1 MKLRCICFL
10 SAFALASVPSYSQTI
25 TTVAGNATCC
35 KSPDGVAATTVW
47 LTGLTGLT
55 IDAQG
60 NLYINLGET
69 IRKVNTSGI
78 ISTVAGNGTPAYTG
92 DGGPATSA
100 SLFPNGPMGGLA
112 VDAAGNLY
120 ISDGENHV
128 VRKVDTSGI
137 IRTIAGNG
145 TAGYSG
151 DGGPATSAM
160 IDIPTGL
167 ALDSA
172 GNLYINDWSNNHV
185 RKVTPAGIITT
196 FAGNGNVVYD
206 GDGVQ
211 AAKAAVHSPG
221 GIAIDSAG
229 NVYITELSDGRI
241 RKVDPSGVIS
251 TFAGQTKKSTGFS
264 GDGGPATAAQLNG
277 PLGITVDRS
286 GNVYFADNQ
295 NSRIRK
301 IDAAGII
308 TTYAGINGNA
318 STPIG
323 DGGPATSAFL
333 GVTKAVAVDAAGNL
347 FLTSSAGAERIRKVG
362 AAAGLSAS
370 PSTLAFS
377 FTIGGAAPGSQTVSV
392 TSSGAAASYTAS
404 ASTTSGGP
412 WLSVSPTSGATP
424 GSLTVS
430 VNPAGVPGGV
440 YQGAVTV
447 SASGLSPLTFSV
459 TLTVTGAGAP
469 SFTAGGVFN
478 ALGYQNKLAPGTVFV
493 VFGSSMGPSA
503 LAAASG
509 PNYPD
514 TVGGTSVTLT
524 PASGGSA
531 VNAKMVYASAGQV
544 AALLPSSIAP
554 GTYSMRVVYNGL
566 TSAPQSVTVVARS
579 FGIATAN
586 SAGSG
591 TAQATIGNVNGGVSL
606 TRFTTGS
613 VAFGGLNWTLTP
625 AHPGDTLVLWG
636 TGGGA
641 DSANDTGGTSG
652 DQTAAGNFQVIVSG
666 RSITPLYAGASSG
679 YAGLWQINFTL
690 PADIAPDC
698 FASAQVSAGG
708 ELSNTVSIPIAPN
721 GQTFCADSQLTQD
734 ALAALDAGR
743 SVAFGGVAVS
753 KISNTNTIIATPGAT
768 PTVTTTNIE
777 SIGAAFVLYNGA
789 EYAAA
794 FSGAKI
800 DACYVNDR
808 TAPATAASPATPDG
822 FLDAGATLPASGPGL
837 SATAAIPVISANPG
851 PAYALALTSGTLQ
864 SGGTYTVK
872 GNGGKGVGP
881 FTASVTF
888 PTNFTSNLASIGT
901 IDRTKPLNVT
911 WTGSGF
917 DQVNIAGS
925 VYGVIGKDASN
936 TNILRTVSF
945 TCTVPAAPGSYS
957 VPTAV
962 VSRLL
967 PASYDAA
974 SLAAGFA
981 TLSVETST
989 SKPFTASL
997 VGGGSFAVTGMSA
1010 VQGSSKNLAVQ

>member
-1 MKLRCICFL
+1 MKLRWIYFL

-25 TTVAGNATCC
+25 TTVAGSATCC
-35 KSPDGVAATTVW
+35 KSPDGVAATSVW
-47 LTGLTGLT
+47 LTGLTGMT
-55 IDAQG
+55 IDGQG

-69 IRKVNTSGI
+69 IRKVNSAGVIT
-78 ISTVAGNGTPAYTG
+78 TVAGNGTPAYTG

-100 SLFPNGPMGGLA
+100 SLFPNGALGGLA

-120 ISDGENHV
+120 ISDSENHV
-128 VRKVDTSGI
+128 VRKVDTAGI
-137 IRTIAGNG
+137 IRTVVGNG
-145 TAGYSG
+145 TSGYSG
-151 DGGPATSAM
+151 DGGPATSAQ

-196 FAGNGNVVYD
+196 FAGNGNVVYE

-211 AAKAAVHSPG
+211 ATKTAVHSPG
-221 GIAIDSAG
+221 GIAIDGAG
-229 NVYITELSDGRI
+229 NVYISELSDGRI

-251 TFAGQTKKSTGFS
+251 TFAGQTKKAVGFS
-264 GDGGPATAAQLNG
+264 GDGGPATAANLSG
-277 PLGITVDRS
+277 PLGMTVDRS
-286 GNVYFADNQ
+286 GNLYFADSG

-333 GVTKAVAVDAAGNL
+333 GVTKDLAVDPAGNL
-347 FLTSSAGAERIRKVG
+347 LLTSSAGGVERIRKIG
-362 AAAGLSAS
+362 AAAGLSAN
-370 PSTLAFS
+370 PGTLAFS

-404 ASTTSGGP
+404 ASTTTGGP

-424 GSLTVS
+424 GNLTVS
-430 VNPAGVPGGV
+430 VNPAGVPGGA

-447 SASGLSPLTFSV
+447 SASGFSPLTFSV

-469 SFTAGGVFN
+469 SFTAAGVIN
-478 ALGYQNKLAPGTVFV
+478 ALGYQTRLAPGTVFV
-493 VFGSSMGPSA
+493 VFGSAMGPST

-514 TVGGTSVTLT
+514 TVGGTSITLT

-531 VNAKMVYASAGQV
+531 VNAKMVYAAAGQV
-544 AALLPSSIAP
+544 AGLLPSSVAP
-554 GTYSMRVVYNGL
+554 GTYSMRIVYNGL
-566 TSAPQSVTVVARS
+566 TSAPQTVTVVARS

-586 SAGSG
+586 KSGSG

-613 VAFGGLNWTLTP
+613 VAFDGLNWTLTP

-641 DSANDTGGTSG
+641 DPANDTGGTSG

-666 RSITPLYAGASSG
+666 RSVTPLYAGASSG

-698 FASAQVSAGG
+698 FASVQVSAGG

-721 GQTFCADSQLTQD
+721 GQSYCSDPQLTQD
-734 ALAALDAGR
+734 ALAALDAGGT
-743 SVAFGGVAVS
+743 VTLGGLAVS
-753 KISNTNTIIATPGAT
+753 KTVSSGVTQESLTGAFF
-768 PTVTTTNIE
+768 
-777 SIGAAFVLYNGA
+777 AYNAA
-789 EYAAA
+789 EYAAM
-794 FSGAKI
+794 FSGLKI
-800 DACYVNDR
+800 GACVLNDR
-808 TAPATAASPATPDG
+808 TAAATAKNPAAPDSY
-822 FLDAGATLPASGPGL
+822 LDAGANLPASGPGL
-837 SATAAIPVISANPG
+837 NAGAALGIASANPG
-851 PAYALALTSGTLQ
+851 PIYSMLPPAGTIQ
-864 SGGTYTVK
+864 SGATYTIK
-872 GNGGKGVGP
+872 GNGGKNVGA
-881 FTASVTF
+881 FTASVAF
-888 PTNFTSNLASIGT
+888 PNSFTTNLDSIAT
-901 IDRTKPLNVT
+901 IDRTKPLIIT

-917 DQVNIAGS
+917 DQVTIIGS
-925 VYGVIGKDASN
+925 SYGVVGKDASN
-936 TNILRTVSF
+936 VNIVHTVSF
-945 TCTVPAAPGSYS
+945 TCQVPAAPGSYTL
-957 VPTAV
+957 PTALL
-962 VSRLL
+962 SHLL
-967 PASYDAA
+967 PAGIDAA
-974 SLAAGFA
+974 SAANGTGILA
-981 TLSVETST
+981 VETST

-997 VGGGSFAVTGMSA
+997 AGGGSLTFAAMSA
-1010 VQGSSKNLAVQ
+1010 VQAFSRNLAIQ